1 MRKVI
6 LAMAVI
12 LSASVL
18 AFAESCTSVGA
29 TDKKYTP
36 QGSCDYKT
44 ETRTCCYNKQWSEWD
59 KECPAKPKVCKK
71 RGLVRKEETNTC
83 SIIQNSCSTNLR
95 EYERNMAR
103 NACEVSRTNNYNAAS
118 KSNAIGMLTDADCK
132 TANIVTGRI
141 YFGNVQEEGINGIK
155 GCNDQY
161 GSGGWITSATKFYYT
176 VISTYCECTE
186 WE

>member
-6 LAMAVI
+6 LSMLVI
-12 LSASVL
+12 GIMSAL
-18 AFAESCTSVGA
+18 ANAESCTSVGA

-36 QGSCDYKT
+36 QGECDYKT

-71 RGLVRKEETNTC
+71 RGLVRNEDTFTC
-83 SIIQNSCSTNLR
+83 GIIQNNCNPNLA
-95 EYERNMAR
+95 EYERNSAR
-103 NACEVSRTNNYNAAS
+103 KACEVSRTNNYNAAS

-132 TANIVTGRI
+132 TANIETGRI
-141 YFGNVQEEGINGIK
+141 YFGNVREEGLNDK
-155 GCNDQY
+155 KFCSDQY
-161 GSGGWITSATKFYYT
+161 GNGRWITSATKFYYT
-176 VISTYCECTE
+176 VQSTYCECVE